1 MKGRTNRRRK
11 NLRKSRR
18 KKFRYRGGSKNDDE
32 LFLLESAVNADD
44 KVNIIVK
51 LKHFCIEN
59 DETYNASVIKL
70 FENAIKYRDVSFAE
84 ELKLEVDELLNEL
97 SRAGKPY
104 VLGNQIIRILNN
116 RIYGTNY

>member
-18 KKFRYRGGSKNDDE
+18 KKLRYRGGSKNDDE
-32 LFLLESAVNADD
+32 LFLLESAVNAND
-44 KVNIIVK
+44 KDKIIVK
-51 LKHFCIEN
+51 LRHFCIEN
-59 DETYNASVIKL
+59 NEIDNASVIKL